1 MMIERPVAIFDL
13 DRTISTQDL
22 YLAFLIQGLR
32 YPANFGSVC
41 LLPAHTLRFFARM
54 MDNDELKSRFLRSIY
69 GGRSRAF
76 MDAVAARFVK
86 AACHSKLKSAALR
99 KIAEHRR
106 QGHFLLLASA
116 SLDIYTV
123 PLAVELGFD
132 DVVASKVEWSADGRI
147 TGKLDGP
154 NLRGAAKATAVE
166 NVLQRHNLDANQT
179 FFYSDHESD
188 APLFS
193 IVRWPGAVDPTKKL
207 RTLARKFDWPIYDW
221 RGADERQA

>member
-1 MMIERPVAIFDL
+1 MSERPVAIFDL

-22 YLAFLIQGLR
+22 YLAFLIHGLR
-32 YPANFGSVC
+32 QPANPGAVC
-41 LLPAHTLRFFARM
+41 LLPAHTLRFFARLI
-54 MDNDELKSRFLRSIY
+54 DNDELKSRFLEGIY
-69 GGRSRAF
+69 GGRSKAF
-76 MDAVAARFVK
+76 MDAIAARFVT
-86 AACHSKLKSAALR
+86 AACQSALKPAALR

-116 SLDIYTV
+116 SLDVYTV
-123 PLAVELGFD
+123 PLAGELGFD
-132 DVVASKVEWSADGRI
+132 DVVATKVEWSADGRI

-154 NLRGAAKATAVE
+154 NLRGAAKATAVRSA
-166 NVLQRHNLDANQT
+166 LQRHNLDANQT

-207 RTLARKFDWPIYDW
+207 RMLARQLDWPIYDW
-221 RGADERQA
+221 RGTDEGQA

>member
-1 MMIERPVAIFDL
+1 MTERPVAIFDL

-22 YLAFLIQGLR
+22 YLAFLIQGLQH
-32 YPANFGSVC
+32 PANLGSVC
-41 LLPAHTLRFFARM
+41 LLPAHTMRFFARII
-54 MDNDELKSRFLRSIY
+54 DNDELKSRFLTSIY

-76 MDAVAARFVK
+76 MNAVAARFVK
-86 AACHSKLKSAALR
+86 GACRSKLKPAALR

-116 SLDIYTV
+116 SLDVYTV
-123 PLAVELGFD
+123 PLAGELGFD
-132 DVVASKVEWSADGRI
+132 DVVATKVEWSADDRI

-154 NLRGAAKATAVE
+154 NLRGAAKATAVRSI
-166 NVLQRHNLDANQT
+166 LQRHNLDANQT

-193 IVRWPGAVDPTKKL
+193 SVRWPGAVDPTKKL
-207 RTLARKFDWPIYDW
+207 RMLARKFDWPIYDW
-221 RGADERQA
+221 RGVDEGQV